1 MPFTPEQIEEWAL
14 DQIAHAPALTDE
26 RCARIAAILNRSVPG
41 AAASAHDHPQ
51 RPSTPRLTGEPTE
64 GV

>member
-1 MPFTPEQIEEWAL
+1 MPITPEQIEDWVQ
-14 DQIAHAPALTDE
+14 DQIQNAPALTDE

-41 AAASAHDHPQ
+41 AAASAHDQQ
-51 RPSTPRLTGEPTE
+51 RPSAPRLTGEPTE